1 MKKLLPKKFRN
12 DGVTIPV
19 VRLSGVIASGGTAF
33 QQNLSLASCANVLAK
48 AFGDKKA
55 PAVAIVINSPGGSP
69 VQSRQIYLRIRQLA
83 EEKKKK
89 VHVFVEDVA
98 ASGGYMIAVAGDD
111 ITVDPS
117 SIVGS
122 IGVVSASFGFP
133 KLLKKLGVE
142 RRVYTAGQN
151 KATLDPFK
159 PEIKGDIEHL
169 KSLQLEI
176 HDVFIEM
183 VKQGRGDRLSDDPN
197 LFTGMFWAGK
207 KGVELG
213 LVDGIGDMRS
223 SLKERYGKDCEL
235 KLIEAKKGLF
245 GRRQPG
251 VSSSLFGAEFSQQI
265 TEGALS
271 AIEERALWSRF
282 GL

>member
-1 MKKLLPKKFRN
+1 M
-12 DGVTIPV
+12 TIPV
-19 VRLSGVIASGGTAF
+19 VRLSGIIASGGTAF
-33 QQNLSLASCANVLAK
+33 RQNLSLASCSRLLDK
-48 AFGDKKA
+48 AFSDKKA
-55 PAVAIVINSPGGSP
+55 PAVAISINSPGGSP

-133 KLLKKLGVE
+133 KLLEKIGVE

-151 KATLDPFK
+151 KSTLDPFK
-159 PEIKGDIEHL
+159 PEKKSDIAHL

-213 LVDGIGDMRS
+213 LVDAVGDMRS
-223 SLKERYGKDCEL
+223 SLKERYGKDTEL
-235 KLIEAKKGLF
+235 KLVEAKKGLF

-251 VSSSLFGAEFSQQI
+251 VGGLIGAEFSQQI